1 MLRMGAET
9 GKRRAPGRRVA
20 PRAGSNRLPH
30 GLAILVVALLA
41 GGAWVYLV
49 GAAIAFGTVARS
61 EHGAAWLFTLGA
73 TVGAVVC
80 LVLVFSLV
88 ARALT
93 TLGLVTDYKPR
104 RAAGRR
110 RAR

>member
-1 MLRMGAET
+1 MLRMGAEA

-20 PRAGSNRLPH
+20 PRAGRTGSPM
-30 GLAILVVALLA
+30 GWPSSSSPCWPA
-41 GGAWVYLV
+41 GRWVYLV
-49 GAAIAFGTVARS
+49 GAAIAFGTVARTGQ
-61 EHGAAWLFTLGA
+61 GAAWLFTLGA

-88 ARALT
+88 ARALA

-104 RAAGRR
+104 RAAPRR